1 MNSIAVK
8 ITKVLLFTI
17 DYSLLMQQTYNCI
30 VADDDDIDRFTTLSF
45 VKDYPF
51 LNVTG
56 NYASAEAALA
66 AASENLPDVLFL
78 DIDMPGMSGL
88 ELRQRLPDV
97 PVCVFI
103 TSYPD
108 YAVESFE
115 QAALDFLVKPFNAKR
130 FDACMRRVQEYLE
143 VRHKAGLLNHTLGA
157 DTIFIKDGHDQIKL
171 QLHEVLYLE
180 AMKDYTSIVT
190 DSKKHCVLSSLGSL
204 LKEDAFKNFIRVHRS
219 YAVQKHFIDKV
230 TSREVVVKENVLPVG
245 RLFKD
250 ALAGLKI

>member
-1 MNSIAVK
+1 
-8 ITKVLLFTI
+8 
-17 DYSLLMQQTYNCI
+17 MQQTYNCI
-30 VADDDDIDRFTTLSF
+30 VADDDDIDRITVLSYI
-45 VKDYPF
+45 KDYPF

-56 NYASAEAALA
+56 NYASAEEALA
-66 AASENLPDVLFL
+66 AAKKNLPEVLFL

-88 ELRQRLPDV
+88 ELRRELPDV

-115 QAALDFLVKPFNAKR
+115 EAALDFLVKPFNAKR
-130 FDACMRRVQEYLE
+130 FDTCIHRARQYLE
-143 VRHKAGLLNHTLGA
+143 VRHKAGMLNHTLGA
-157 DTIFIKDGHDQIKL
+157 GTIFIKDGHDQVKL

-190 DSKKHCVLSSLGSL
+190 GSKKHCVLSSLGSL

-219 YAVQKHFIDKV
+219 YAVQKHFIDKM
-230 TSREVVVKENVLPVG
+230 TSKEVVVKGNILPVG